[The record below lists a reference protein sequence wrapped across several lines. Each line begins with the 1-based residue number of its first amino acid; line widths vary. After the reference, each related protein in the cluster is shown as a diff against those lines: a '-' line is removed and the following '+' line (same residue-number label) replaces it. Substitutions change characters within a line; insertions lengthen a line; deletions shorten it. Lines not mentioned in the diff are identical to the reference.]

1 MSKLAWKEID
11 WTLVQKRLS
20 RQQRRVFKASLE
32 GKRSTVHALQRRI
45 IGSLDA
51 KLLAVQRVTTE
62 SQGRNIFSMDSLKAL
77 SNDKKIELAYK
88 LKLDGKTKV
97 SRRVDISKI
106 KAKKVGIRSLDI
118 TTIEDRAK
126 QMLVKFALEPEW
138 EAIFEPNSYGFRPG
152 RYYYDAVA
160 SISLSLREKPKFV
173 LNSNVKKYFDTIDHE
188 KLLKKIDT
196 FEQMQN
202 QIKSWLKNDIMIG
215 FGNEPKKI
223 SKSLKKTSP
232 EEIISSLLAN
242 IALHGLEDYIKDWYS
257 NTPYLLLGYPNEIS
271 KRDRKDAIGFSRYAD
286 EFVITAPNQKDIEE
300 IKKRVDQWLM
310 NEVGLTFF
318 KSKMKIVNS
327 SDGFEFLGFQIVSIK
342 AGNKEE
348 YKVSIRPSRASKSE
362 IIKRIRELI
371 QANKSVSSYTLILLL
386 SNQILSWANYFRYG
400 ECQKDF
406 SKMDYIIFGQIR
418 AWVFRRKSKGLQSR
432 TKIKAKYF
440 PSGNTYLFRGNQ
452 YKSNWIL
459 TGRITDKKTG
469 EIKQNYLPKM
479 SWVKFIKHVKIQG
492 KASPY
497 DGNNQYWA
505 QRTAKYSDYSYKIKK
520 LIQKQEGRC
529 AICGIEFT
537 SMDIIEADYIIPRL
551 KGKSEKCNNFQALHK
566 HCHIKKSWIGQS
578 VSINEDF
585 DVSQIL
591 PSLKDI

>member
-1 MSKLAWKEID
+1 MSKLAWKEIN
-11 WTLVQKRLS
+11 WALVQKRLS

-215 FGNEPKKI
+215 FV
-223 SKSLKKTSP
+223 
-232 EEIISSLLAN
+232 
-242 IALHGLEDYIKDWYS
+242 
-257 NTPYLLLGYPNEIS
+257 YP
-271 KRDRKDAIGFSRYAD
+271 
-286 EFVITAPNQKDIEE
+286 ITE
-300 IKKRVDQWLM
+300 
-310 NEVGLTFF
+310 
-318 KSKMKIVNS
+318 
-327 SDGFEFLGFQIVSIK
+327 
-342 AGNKEE
+342 
-348 YKVSIRPSRASKSE
+348 
-362 IIKRIRELI
+362 
-371 QANKSVSSYTLILLL
+371 
-386 SNQILSWANYFRYG
+386 
-400 ECQKDF
+400 
-406 SKMDYIIFGQIR
+406 
-418 AWVFRRKSKGLQSR
+418 
-432 TKIKAKYF
+432 
-440 PSGNTYLFRGNQ
+440 
-452 YKSNWIL
+452 
-459 TGRITDKKTG
+459 
-469 EIKQNYLPKM
+469 
-479 SWVKFIKHVKIQG
+479 
-492 KASPY
+492 
-497 DGNNQYWA
+497 
-505 QRTAKYSDYSYKIKK
+505 
-520 LIQKQEGRC
+520 
-529 AICGIEFT
+529 
-537 SMDIIEADYIIPRL
+537 PRL
-551 KGKSEKCNNFQALHK
+551 CPNKM
-566 HCHIKKSWIGQS
+566 ITI
-578 VSINEDF
+578 
-585 DVSQIL
+585 
-591 PSLKDI
+591 